1 MPDYFTGLA
10 LWMAGCQAHGL
21 LTQTHHAKKVG
32 DNMSA
37 SVTIPIA
44 GFKDVYEVPAV
55 EKALQELSPSANEAL
70 RAVYEKMLRLG
81 GQRFTVKPSAL
92 PEMEGLFQ
100 ELPNFAIVLEDIRK
114 HLALCVDSNDSIEL
128 PPMLLLG
135 EPGIGKT
142 HFARKLAQLL
152 GTGFGFVPMSSLTA
166 GWVLSGASSQWKN
179 AKPGK
184 VFDTFLNGEYA
195 NPVIVVDELDKASSD
210 GQYDPLGA
218 LYELLEVETATRFVD
233 EFVELPIDA
242 SGAVWLA
249 TANDTSRIPEPLV
262 NRLTVYEIDRPDE
275 AGSVRIANTIYSE
288 VRNAHDWGRQFPEAP
303 SESAL
308 EKLAGLA
315 PREMR
320 RAIQS
325 AFGNAKLAG
334 RSEISPDDVQPGRG
348 NRRQKIGF

>member
-1 MPDYFTGLA
+1 MLIFSCGVEPEVKKKEGDLMSDTV
-10 LWMAGCQAHGL
+10 
-21 LTQTHHAKKVG
+21 AKPQPV
-32 DNMSA
+32 
-37 SVTIPIA
+37 IPIA
-44 GFKDVYEVPAV
+44 GFKDVYDVPRV
-55 EKALQELSPSANEAL
+55 EKALHELPAGANEAL

-92 PEMEGLFQ
+92 PEMDPLFDD
-100 ELPNFAIVLEDIRK
+100 LPNFSDVLEDIRK
-114 HLALCVDSNDSIEL
+114 HLALCIDSNDSVEL

-135 EPGIGKT
+135 APGIGKT
-142 HFARKLAQLL
+142 HFARKVSELL

-184 VFDTFLNGEYA
+184 VFDTFLNGDYA

-218 LYELLEVETATRFVD
+218 LYELLESQTATRFVD

-249 TANDTSRIPEPLV
+249 TANDAARIPEPLL
-262 NRLTVYEIDRPDE
+262 NRLSVYEIEAPDA
-275 AGSVRIANTIYSE
+275 AGATRIAQTIYGE
-288 VRNAHDWGRQFPEAP
+288 IRGAHDWGRQFPEALG
-303 SESAL
+303 SSAL
-308 EKLAGLA
+308 ERLASLP

-320 RAIQS
+320 RAIHA
-325 AFGNAKLAG
+325 AFGNAKVAG
-334 RSEISPDDVQPGRG
+334 RAEVGPDDINDGRAS
-348 NRRQKIGF
+348 RKSRIGF

>member
-1 MPDYFTGLA
+1 
-10 LWMAGCQAHGL
+10 
-21 LTQTHHAKKVG
+21 
-32 DNMSA
+32 MSA
-37 SVTIPIA
+37 NVAIPIA
-44 GFKDVYEVPAV
+44 GFKDVYDVSSV
-55 EKALQELSPSANEAL
+55 EKALQELSPTANEAL
-70 RAVYEKMLRLG
+70 RTLYEKMMRLG

-92 PEMEGLFQ
+92 PEMERLFD
-100 ELPNFAIVLEDIRK
+100 ELPNFGDVLADIRK
-114 HLALCVDSNDSIEL
+114 HLALCIDSNDSIEL

-142 HFARKLAQLL
+142 HFARKVAALL

-184 VFDTFLNGEYA
+184 VFDTFLNGDYA
-195 NPVIVVDELDKASSD
+195 NPVIVVDELDKASGD

-218 LYELLEVETATRFVD
+218 LYELLEIQTATRFVD

-249 TANDTSRIPEPLV
+249 TANDPGRIPEPLLD
-262 NRLTVYEIDRPDE
+262 RLTVYEIEAPDAE
-275 AGSVRIANTIYSE
+275 GSARIAETIYRE
-288 VRNAHDWGRQFPEAP
+288 IRNSHDWGRQFPEAP
-303 SESAL
+303 SASVL
-308 EKLAGLA
+308 DRLASLP

-320 RAIQS
+320 RALHA

-334 RSEISPDDVQPGRG
+334 RSELSPDDIQDARS
-348 NRRQKIGF
+348 RKQRIGF

>member
-1 MPDYFTGLA
+1 
-10 LWMAGCQAHGL
+10 
-21 LTQTHHAKKVG
+21 
-32 DNMSA
+32 MSA

-44 GFKDVYEVPAV
+44 GFKDVYDLPAV
-55 EKALQELSPSANEAL
+55 EKALHELPASANEAL

-92 PEMEGLFQ
+92 PEMERLF
-100 ELPNFAIVLEDIRK
+100 EGLPNFTDVLEDIRK
-114 HLALCVDSNDSIEL
+114 HLALCIDSNDSIEL

-142 HFARKLAQLL
+142 YFARKIAELL

-184 VFDTFLNGEYA
+184 VFDTFLNGDYA
-195 NPVIVVDELDKASSD
+195 NPVIVVDELDKASAD

-218 LYELLEVETATRFVD
+218 LYELLEIDTATRFID

-249 TANDTSRIPEPLV
+249 TANEPGRIPEPLL
-262 NRLTVYEIDRPDE
+262 NRLTVYEIEAPDAE
-275 AGSVRIANTIYSE
+275 GSARIAASIYRE
-288 VRNAHDWGRQFPEAP
+288 MRNAHDWGRQFPETLDAA
-303 SESAL
+303 AL
-308 EKLAGLA
+308 DKLASLP

-320 RAIQS
+320 RSIQS

-334 RSEISPDDVQPGRG
+334 RSEVGADDIHDTRAGRK
-348 NRRQKIGF
+348 NRIGF

>member
-1 MPDYFTGLA
+1 
-10 LWMAGCQAHGL
+10 
-21 LTQTHHAKKVG
+21 
-32 DNMSA
+32 MSA
-37 SVTIPIA
+37 AVSIPIA

-55 EKALQELSPSANEAL
+55 EKALQELPASANEAL

-92 PEMEGLFQ
+92 PEMDALFE
-100 ELPNFAIVLEDIRK
+100 ELPNFREVLEDIRK
-114 HLALCVDSNDSIEL
+114 HLALCVGSNDSIEL

-152 GTGFGFVPMSSLTA
+152 GTGYGFVPMSSLTA

-195 NPVIVVDELDKASSD
+195 NPVIVVDELDKASTD

-218 LYELLEVETATRFVD
+218 LYELLEVETATRFID

-242 SGAVWLA
+242 SGTVWLA
-249 TANDTSRIPEPLV
+249 TANDAGRIPEPLLD
-262 NRLTVYEIDRPDE
+262 RLTVYEIEAPDAE
-275 AGSVRIANTIYSE
+275 GSRAIALSIYSE
-288 VRNAHDWGRQFPEAP
+288 
-303 SESAL
+303 
-308 EKLAGLA
+308 
-315 PREMR
+315 
-320 RAIQS
+320 I
-325 AFGNAKLAG
+325 
-334 RSEISPDDVQPGRG
+334 
-348 NRRQKIGF
+348 

>member
-1 MPDYFTGLA
+1 
-10 LWMAGCQAHGL
+10 
-21 LTQTHHAKKVG
+21 
-32 DNMSA
+32 MSA

-44 GFKDVYEVPAV
+44 GFKDVYDVPAV

-92 PEMEGLFQ
+92 PQMEALFD
-100 ELPNFAIVLEDIRK
+100 ELPNFAEVLEDIRK
-114 HLALCVDSNDSIEL
+114 HLALCIDSNDSIEL

-142 HFARKLAQLL
+142 HFARKLAELL

-184 VFDTFLNGEYA
+184 VFDTFLNGDYA
-195 NPVIVVDELDKASSD
+195 NPVIVVDELDKAAAD

-218 LYELLEVETATRFVD
+218 LYELLEVDTATRFVD

-249 TANDTSRIPEPLV
+249 TANDASRIPEPVL
-262 NRLTVYEIDRPDE
+262 NRMAVYEIDAPDE
-275 AGSVRIANTIYSE
+275 AGARRIAQTIYSE
-288 VRNAHDWGRQFPEAP
+288 IRNGHDWGRRFPEMP
-303 SESAL
+303 SDATL
-308 EKLAGLA
+308 DKLAAMA

-325 AFGNAKLAG
+325 AFGTAKLAG
-334 RSEISPDDVQPGRG
+334 RTDVQPDDVQGPRG
-348 NRRQKIGF
+348 GRRQKIGF

>member
-1 MPDYFTGLA
+1 
-10 LWMAGCQAHGL
+10 
-21 LTQTHHAKKVG
+21 
-32 DNMSA
+32 MSAA

-44 GFKDVYEVPAV
+44 GFKDVYDVPAV

-92 PEMEGLFQ
+92 PEMEKLFD
-100 ELPNFAIVLEDIRK
+100 ELPNFTEVLEDVHK
-114 HLALCVDSNDSIEL
+114 HLALCVDSEDSIEL

-142 HFARKLAQLL
+142 HFARKLAALL
-152 GTGFGFVPMSSLTA
+152 GTGYGFVPMSSLTA

-184 VFDTFLNGEYA
+184 VFDTFVNGDYA
-195 NPVIVVDELDKASSD
+195 NPVIVVDEIDKASAD

-218 LYELLEVETATRFVD
+218 LYELLETETAIRFVD

-249 TANDTSRIPEPLV
+249 TPNEAGRIPEPLLS
-262 NRLTVYEIDRPDE
+262 RLAVYEIEAPDAE
-275 AGSVRIANTIYSE
+275 GAARIARIIYGEIRGS
-288 VRNAHDWGRQFPEAP
+288 HDWGRQF
-303 SESAL
+303 L
-308 EKLAGLA
+308 
-315 PREMR
+315 
-320 RAIQS
+320 
-325 AFGNAKLAG
+325 
-334 RSEISPDDVQPGRG
+334 
-348 NRRQKIGF
+348 

>member
-1 MPDYFTGLA
+1 
-10 LWMAGCQAHGL
+10 
-21 LTQTHHAKKVG
+21 
-32 DNMSA
+32 MSA
-37 SVTIPIA
+37 IPIA
-44 GFKDVYEVPAV
+44 GFKDVYDVPSV
-55 EKALQELSPSANEAL
+55 EKALQELSPAANEAL
-70 RAVYEKMLRLG
+70 RALYEKMLRLG

-92 PEMEGLFQ
+92 PEMEPLFD
-100 ELPNFAIVLEDIRK
+100 ELPNFAVVLGDIRK
-114 HLALCVDSNDSIEL
+114 HLALCIDSEDSVEL

-142 HFARKLAQLL
+142 HFARKMAQLL

-184 VFDTFLNGEYA
+184 VFDTFLNGDYA
-195 NPVIVVDELDKASSD
+195 NPVIVVDELDKASAD

-218 LYELLEVETATRFVD
+218 LYELLEIETATRFVD
-233 EFVELPIDA
+233 EFAEVPIDA

-249 TANDTSRIPEPLV
+249 TANDTSRIPEPLLS
-262 NRLTVYEIDRPDE
+262 RLAVYEIDAPDAE
-275 AGSVRIANTIYSE
+275 GAARIACIIYSE
-288 VRNAHDWGRQFPEAP
+288 IRNAHDWGRQFPEAP
-303 SESAL
+303 SESTL
-308 EKLAGLA
+308 ERLAGLP

-334 RSEISPDDVQPGRG
+334 RTEVSPDDVQPGRG